1 MGMPEGLCIDTY
13 IYRVYIVILN
23 IAFGLTFLVVV
34 SQPVLVKCIQ
44 LLEINHTKLKHTD
57 LFDYT

>member
-1 MGMPEGLCIDTY
+1 MYRY
-13 IYRVYIVILN
+13 IYIYSVYIVILN